1 MDNINKAPGGTP
13 VRHKLKKVK
22 RPIKRPVSTPE
33 TLSVPPKTT
42 EFAAPASGSKHC
54 SGHDFLRRGGG
65 TSGARAGKNGRF
77 QPGRL
82 S

>member
-33 TLSVPPKTT
+33 TLS
-42 EFAAPASGSKHC
+42 A
-54 SGHDFLRRGGG
+54 
-65 TSGARAGKNGRF
+65 
-77 QPGRL
+77 
-82 S
+82 